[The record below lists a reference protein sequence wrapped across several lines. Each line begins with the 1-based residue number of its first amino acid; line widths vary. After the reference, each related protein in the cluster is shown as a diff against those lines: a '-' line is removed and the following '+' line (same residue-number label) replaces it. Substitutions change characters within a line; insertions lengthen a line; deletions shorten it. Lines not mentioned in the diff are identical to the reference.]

1 MTIQIVTLPTQ
12 IQKIRISDND
22 GKVLQAPKAENP
34 LIDMECQKNVQFDK
48 AKITVHKVVQI
59 KVGEQHAS

>member
-12 IQKIRISDND
+12 TQKIRISDND
-22 GKVLQAPKAENP
+22 GKVLQTPKAENP

-48 AKITVHKVVQI
+48 A
-59 KVGEQHAS
+59 

>member
-22 GKVLQAPKAENP
+22 GKVLQTPKAENP
-34 LIDMECQKNVQFDK
+34 LTDMECQKNVQFDK
-48 AKITVHKVVQI
+48 A
-59 KVGEQHAS
+59 